1 MLNIKTISVTMI
13 LLVLGGCATG
23 AKVENMSTEPVS
35 VEQKQAFDEQL
46 KSQIAISETTGGK
59 KTNPLWVS
67 SISNEAFQEAVIQS
81 LKANDLYSETGS
93 YTLNIELQK
102 VKQPIVGI
110 SMTVTTTVRYVLSD
124 QANDRVLLDEVIVS
138 PHTAKIS
145 DAFVGVTR
153 LRLANEGSAKKNIEG
168 LIEKIAKLKLDGVD
182 VSN

>member
-1 MLNIKTISVTMI
+1 
-13 LLVLGGCATG
+13 
-23 AKVENMSTEPVS
+23 
-35 VEQKQAFDEQL
+35 
-46 KSQIAISETTGGK
+46 
-59 KTNPLWVS
+59 VS